1 MHAKKAATPQQ
12 SARYLLY
19 ADRALQKISLRRISV
34 RPKKPRK
41 PSASSRTK
49 KPAAGGTTRSRTD
62 AKGSRPAKAARA
74 QATADRWWLAF
85 GVVCV
90 VGITALIG
98 VPSYSRHAASDTAAA
113 LAPETV
119 LREDV
124 ATSPTLATTTPA
136 PRPSAPSAV
145 TARATATAASNRS
158 IEPARPR
165 AAESARPSVAEPPK
179 AVPAAPT
186 PAAAAAP
193 ASPVENAAVTT
204 IQGCLQAGDDTFWLK
219 DTSGTD
225 TPKSRSWK
233 SGFLKKRPASIE
245 MVDAGS
251 GLRLSSYVGQRVA
264 ATGTMTDRRMRAHS
278 LHTVAAS
285 CD

>member
-1 MHAKKAATPQQ
+1 M
-12 SARYLLY
+12 
-19 ADRALQKISLRRISV
+19 
-34 RPKKPRK
+34 
-41 PSASSRTK
+41 
-49 KPAAGGTTRSRTD
+49 
-62 AKGSRPAKAARA
+62 
-74 QATADRWWLAF
+74 
-85 GVVCV
+85 
-90 VGITALIG
+90 
-98 VPSYSRHAASDTAAA
+98 
-113 LAPETV
+113 
-119 LREDV
+119 
-124 ATSPTLATTTPA
+124 
-136 PRPSAPSAV
+136 
-145 TARATATAASNRS
+145 
-158 IEPARPR
+158 
-165 AAESARPSVAEPPK
+165 
-179 AVPAAPT
+179 
-186 PAAAAAP
+186 
-193 ASPVENAAVTT
+193 TT